1 MSILLSF
8 DVRIKFWSTTAKE
21 KKHLFANIKIVFR
34 DIAMLESYDVA
45 INELVNLDSFFY
57 SDLLQESRLLVD
69 IDGNQFCLNF
79 FSEGRL
85 SQGKYKIAPL
95 NGPQPTEILM
105 KAELT
110 LKQLEEDTSFFLVP
124 WIDEVSSEK
133 LDALRDEEIS
143 KGINLLEIELE
154 RFDHPVVY
162 SVKPITKKFRNT
174 DVQPLKQSARVLLN
188 ELIQRRPFIW
198 HLQSDQRSLLWHH
211 RERLVQK
218 PEALMMFLKC
228 IDWIDEE
235 EVLIVENM
243 LRRWAP
249 LGTTQIIELLAI
261 RLPAEKS
268 HKALI
273 WNLIMK
279 PGLRENSKEFLHFI
293 PQLIQA
299 FLDLVGVDEF
309 YPDINSD
316 QPANFFVAFL
326 IDIVKDSLKYST
338 ELFWNLRVAS
348 KSLQFKTSS
357 GSINQFAKLQGMF
370 LGALAQSGASIY
382 SEYFYQQSELFGKL
396 VVLLKD
402 VKKMKVSREIKQS
415 AIIDVLDEPSNGFM
429 TFKPVP
435 LPFDPKIKVSGILA
449 DRSVLF
455 KSNALPLKLSFIAL
469 DEDSMDDVC
478 VYQVIYKEGDDLRQ
492 DQLVLMIIDQ
502 ISRLWKN
509 NGLDLRL
516 TNYRVLAT
524 SVTTGL
530 VQFIPSA
537 PLSNVLEEN
546 QGNLR
551 AYLSSLRS
559 LPSDDYDFLQIHP
572 EIHENYLRS
581 VAGYSVITYVL
592 GVGDRHLENLLITRT
607 GHLFHVDYT
616 YVFGRDP
623 KPFPPPMKLCK
634 EMVEAMSA
642 TPVNFDPEHLPL
654 EYQKFKR
661 LCFTAFIILRQNARE
676 LISSVSLLSFTGT
689 TDLGPV
695 VTYSDLPN
703 KADPQVKVSRAAAFI
718 QDRLMLELG
727 ELEALERFNQLIDD
741 SVNAL
746 FPQVMET
753 IHKWAQYWR
762 T

>member
-1 MSILLSF
+1 M
-8 DVRIKFWSTTAKE
+8 V
-21 KKHLFANIKIVFR
+21 
-34 DIAMLESYDVA
+34 ESYDVA
-45 INELVNLDSFFY
+45 IDELVELDYFLY
-57 SDLLQESRLLVD
+57 SDLLQESMLIVD
-69 IDGNQFCLNF
+69 VEGHQFSLNF

-85 SQGKYKIAPL
+85 SQGKFKIDPS
-95 NGPQPTEILM
+95 NGIQPSKILM
-105 KAELT
+105 NAEIA
-110 LKQLEEDTSFFLVP
+110 LKRLEEDSTFILVP
-124 WIDEVSSEK
+124 WMDEVSLEK
-133 LDALRDEEIS
+133 LDELRDEEVS
-143 KGINLLEIELE
+143 KGLVLLEIELE

-162 SVKPITKKFRNT
+162 SARPVSKKSRKT
-174 DVQPLKQSARVLLN
+174 DVKPLKQSDRVQLD
-188 ELIQRRPFIW
+188 ELIQNRPFTW
-198 HLQSDQRSLLWHH
+198 HLHSDQRSLLWQH

-228 IDWIDEE
+228 VDWIDEE
-235 EVLIVENM
+235 EVLIVKDL

-249 LGTTQIIELLAI
+249 LDKAQIIELLAI

-268 HKALI
+268 HKTLI

-279 PGLRENSKEFLHFI
+279 PGLKANSKEFRHFI

-326 IDIVKDSLKYST
+326 IDLVKDSLKYST
-338 ELFWNLRVAS
+338 EFFWNLRVAS
-348 KSLQFKTSS
+348 RSLQGKTSN
-357 GSINQFAKLQGMF
+357 GSVNQFAKLQGMF
-370 LGALAQSGASIY
+370 LGSLAQSGASIY
-382 SEYFYQQSELFGKL
+382 SEYFYQQSDLFGKL
-396 VVLLKD
+396 ADLLKD
-402 VKKMKVSREIKQS
+402 VKRMKVSREVKQ
-415 AIIDVLDEPSNGFM
+415 ATIIDVLDEPANGFM
-429 TFKPVP
+429 TFKSVP
-435 LPFDPKIKVSGILA
+435 LPLNPKIKVSGILA
-449 DRSVLF
+449 DRSILF

-469 DEDSMDDVC
+469 DEDSMDDLC

-530 VQFIPSA
+530 VQFIPSE

-546 QGNLR
+546 QGDLR
-551 AYLSSLRS
+551 AYLSSLRP
-559 LPSDDYDFLQIHP
+559 LPSGDYDVLQIHP

-642 TPVNFDPEHLPL
+642 TPVNFDPENLPL

-676 LISSVSLLSFTGT
+676 LISSVSLLSFAGT
-689 TDLGPV
+689 TDLGQTA
-695 VTYSDLPN
+695 TYSDLPSQ
-703 KADPQVKVSRAAAFI
+703 ADPQVKVSRAAAFI